1 MDTRTELEILCEVP
15 LKVHVGDEEIEVYP
29 PTLAKLQAASEHWT
43 NLLNKAMNLG
53 ESADKPKGEKTG
65 KDEPG
70 LDIVLD
76 QVYGL
81 IEDVLPLVNIFLA
94 PRGKVES
101 KFTLDQLRSGLDVR
115 DIRRILTFARE
126 SLQLGEL
133 MTGALTPFMLPE
145 IPETAKL
152 AGQK

>member
-1 MDTRTELEILCEVP
+1 MANPKELEILCEVS
-15 LKVHVGDEEIEVYP
+15 LKVHVGDEEVEVYP
-29 PTLAKLQAASEHWT
+29 PTLAKLQAASKHWT
-43 NLLNKAMNLG
+43 NLLEKAMGLG
-53 ESADKPKGEKTG
+53 KLEDKPKEKKKG
-65 KDEPG
+65 KDEPD
-70 LDIVLD
+70 LDIVFD
-76 QVYGL
+76 QIYGL
-81 IEDVLPLVNIFLA
+81 IDDVLPLVNIFLA

-101 KFTLDQLRSGLDVR
+101 KFTLDQLRNGLDVR

-145 IPETAKL
+145 IPEKPKL